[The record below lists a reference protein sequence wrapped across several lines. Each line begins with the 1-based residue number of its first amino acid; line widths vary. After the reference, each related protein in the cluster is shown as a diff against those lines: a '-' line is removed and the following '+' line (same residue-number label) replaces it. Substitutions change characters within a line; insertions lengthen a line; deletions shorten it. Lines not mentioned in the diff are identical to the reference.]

1 MSTHLVFLRLQKARV
16 ALLAGGLQGVAPL
29 LHQKVAL
36 LHVSKHSITD
46 TSDTWLTNTSTN
58 QSLSDSFAFCLV
70 HLMSSVHSHSL

>member
-36 LHVSKHSITD
+36 LHVSKQSVAD
-46 TSDTWLTNTSTN
+46 TSTIRVYLTHS
-58 QSLSDSFAFCLV
+58 QFLLV
-70 HLMSSVHSHSL
+70 LLVNL